1 MSNKFFA
8 SGSNASFDISGS
20 KQQDVPKII
29 TDPNA
34 PVHADRSTEL
44 IFDKDVTGEKIMVKR
59 TFDLGDT
66 IEQIKAWRTN
76 LESKS
81 SYGEEMRPVM
91 EIPEAIVEQYC
102 NIHGITLHE
111 FIGNKEHIRR
121 VLKDPDLAYFRL
133 RPSGV

>member
-1 MSNKFFA
+1 MSKQFFV
-8 SGSNASFDISGS
+8 SGSNATFDLSGV
-20 KQQDVPKII
+20 KQEAPQII

-66 IEQIKAWRTN
+66 LEQIKAWRTN

-102 NIHGITLHE
+102 NINGITL
-111 FIGNKEHIRR
+111 GG
-121 VLKDPDLAYFRL
+121 LKN
-133 RPSGV
+133 

>member
-1 MSNKFFA
+1 MH
-8 SGSNASFDISGS
+8 
-20 KQQDVPKII
+20 
-29 TDPNA
+29 T
-34 PVHADRSTEL
+34 DRSTEL

-66 IEQIKAWRTN
+66 LEQIKAWRTN

-102 NIHGITLHE
+102 NINGITLHE
-111 FIGNKEHIRR
+111 FISNKEHIRR